1 MRSKPAHLG
10 KTPQNEQALLA
21 IIGAQA
27 PQLVWHDHSVC
38 NSTEMLCCQ
47 KFGMIRNAV
56 VMQQSEE
63 RWLAMMLASSA
74 DVSHMQVVVGK
85 VDVQR

>member
-1 MRSKPAHLG
+1 
-10 KTPQNEQALLA
+10 
-21 IIGAQA
+21 
-27 PQLVWHDHSVC
+27 
-38 NSTEMLCCQ
+38 
-47 KFGMIRNAV
+47 MIRNAV

-85 VDVQR
+85 VDAQG